1 MTKQDVPVESETAQR
16 LAAEASKRG
25 KTLYSLT
32 NEILDTA
39 LRVYG
44 EGGSANEMFPA
55 WKASRMWKDISGTPF
70 LPRRLIRKMV
80 EGLYPRDR
88 EWLLQEWVEAGRELG
103 DRLRA
108 YYPTLE
114 DLQAGMSGVQPLIEE
129 RHFEI
134 QRQRGPDELH
144 QEILMQVATDL
155 TPELAACGERFLVG
169 LLHAYSFRATKSQVT
184 GGNIEITAAYLG
196 PPR

>member
-32 NEILDTA
+32 KEILDTA

-70 LPRRLIRKMV
+70 LRRRLIRKMV
-80 EGLYPRDR
+80 EGLYPRDG
-88 EWLLQEWVEAGRELG
+88 EWVLQKWGEAGWELG
-103 DRLRA
+103 DRLRPD
-108 YYPTLE
+108 YP
-114 DLQAGMSGVQPLIEE
+114 
-129 RHFEI
+129 
-134 QRQRGPDELH
+134 
-144 QEILMQVATDL
+144 
-155 TPELAACGERFLVG
+155 
-169 LLHAYSFRATKSQVT
+169 
-184 GGNIEITAAYLG
+184 
-196 PPR
+196 